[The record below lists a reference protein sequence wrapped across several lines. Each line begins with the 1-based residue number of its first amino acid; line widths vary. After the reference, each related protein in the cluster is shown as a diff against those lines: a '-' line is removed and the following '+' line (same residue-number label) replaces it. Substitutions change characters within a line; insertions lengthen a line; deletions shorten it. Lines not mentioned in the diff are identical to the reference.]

1 MPLGRRFVRTTA
13 ASRPCG
19 SVTRCARQLVNRL
32 VPRIGGVTT
41 DGNRMSARSSAAI
54 SSAAS
59 FADGR
64 FGRLLA
70 WRWPLPAFN
79 LALQGGG
86 AHGAFTWGVL
96 DRLLEEKRFRFQGVS
111 GASAGAIN
119 AAVLASGW
127 LAGGP
132 AGAREALARLW
143 REVAAASRMSP
154 LRAAGLTQMATDFA
168 AQLLSP
174 YQLNPFDLNP
184 LRSILE
190 RLVDFD
196 RLRRDRSLSLF
207 ISATNLRTGQG
218 RIFRNPEITSDVLL
232 ASACLP
238 QLHQAVRIEGEA
250 YWDGGLTSNP
260 PLLPM
265 IERCGPRDVLLIQI
279 NPLRA
284 VALPTSA
291 RQIRNRLAEIVF
303 GRPLASELDTLAR
316 SARLARSPLTWLR
329 RADRRLARHRLHR
342 IDGSAELA
350 LLDPNTRI
358 DPDWPLLVRLHDRG
372 GRRPGP
378 GFATSSAGRSRP
390 PRNPAITPFRPPRPR
405 RSQHPGCRA
414 PDPSPSG

>member
-1 MPLGRRFVRTTA
+1 MSVR
-13 ASRPCG
+13 
-19 SVTRCARQLVNRL
+19 
-32 VPRIGGVTT
+32 PR
-41 DGNRMSARSSAAI
+41 AAI
-54 SSAAS
+54 RSAAS
-59 FADGR
+59 FLDAR
-64 FGRLLA
+64 FGQLLV
-70 WRWPLPAFN
+70 WRQALPVFN

-96 DRLLEEKRFRFQGVS
+96 DRLLEEERFRFQGVS

-154 LRAAGLTQMATDFA
+154 LRAAGLTQMAADFA
-168 AQLLSP
+168 AQILSP
-174 YQLNPFDLNP
+174 YQLNPFDVNP

-196 RLRRDRSLSLF
+196 CLRRDRRLSLF
-207 ISATNLRTGQG
+207 ISATNLRAGQG
-218 RIFRNPEITSDVLL
+218 RVFRNSELSSDVLL

-238 QLHQAVRIEGEA
+238 QLHQAVQIEGET

-265 IERCGPRDVLLIQI
+265 VEHCKPRDVLLIQI
-279 NPLRA
+279 NPLTT

-303 GRPLASELDTLAR
+303 GRPLASELETLAR
-316 SARLARSPLTWLR
+316 SARLARSPLAWLR
-329 RADRRLARHRLHR
+329 RADRRLARHRLHL
-342 IDGSAELA
+342 IDGSAELG

-358 DPDWPLLVRLHDRG
+358 DPDWSLLVRLRDRG
-372 GRRPGP
+372 RAAADAWLRDRLGRPIEVAPALGDQAGP
-378 GFATSSAGRSRP
+378 PASTSPIASSRMSSA
-390 PRNPAITPFRPPRPR
+390 
-405 RSQHPGCRA
+405 
-414 PDPSPSG
+414 

>member
-1 MPLGRRFVRTTA
+1 MST
-13 ASRPCG
+13 RP
-19 SVTRCARQLVNRL
+19 
-32 VPRIGGVTT
+32 
-41 DGNRMSARSSAAI
+41 SAAI
-54 SSAAS
+54 RSAAS
-59 FADGR
+59 FLDAR
-64 FGRLLA
+64 FGQLLVGG
-70 WRWPLPAFN
+70 RTLPVLN

-96 DRLLEEKRFRFQGVS
+96 DRLLEERRFRFEGVS

-132 AGAREALARLW
+132 TGAREALARLW

-154 LRAAGLTQMATDFA
+154 LRAAGLTRMATDLA

-184 LRSILE
+184 LRSILD
-190 RLVDFD
+190 RLIDFD

-207 ISATNLRTGQG
+207 ISATNLRTGEG
-218 RIFRNPEITSDVLL
+218 RIFRNPEISSDVLL

-260 PLLPM
+260 PLVPM
-265 IERCGPRDVLLIQI
+265 VEHCRPRDVLLIQI
-279 NPLRA
+279 NPLA
-284 VALPTSA
+284 TAALPTSA

-303 GRPLASELDTLAR
+303 GRPLASEIGTLAR
-316 SARLARSPLTWLR
+316 SARLARSPLAWLR

-358 DPDWPLLVRLHDRG
+358 DPDWLLLVRLRDL
-372 GRRPGP
+372 GRAAAKAWLCSRLGRPIETALAP
-378 GFATSSAGRSRP
+378 GDHAGSAVSIPPIPSSRMSSA
-390 PRNPAITPFRPPRPR
+390 
-405 RSQHPGCRA
+405 
-414 PDPSPSG
+414 

>member
-1 MPLGRRFVRTTA
+1 
-13 ASRPCG
+13 
-19 SVTRCARQLVNRL
+19 
-32 VPRIGGVTT
+32 
-41 DGNRMSARSSAAI
+41 MSARPGAAI
-54 SSAAS
+54 RSAAS
-59 FADGR
+59 FLDAR
-64 FGRLLA
+64 FGRLLVG
-70 WRWPLPAFN
+70 RRTLPVLN

-154 LRAAGLTQMATDFA
+154 LRAAGLTQMATDLA
-168 AQLLSP
+168 TQLLSP
-174 YQLNPFDLNP
+174 YQLNPFDVNP

-207 ISATNLRTGQG
+207 ISATNLRTGEG
-218 RIFRNPEITSDVLL
+218 RIFRNPEISSDVLL

-260 PLLPM
+260 PLVPM
-265 IERCGPRDVLLIQI
+265 VEHCRAPDVLLIQI
-279 NPLRA
+279 NPLA
-284 VALPTSA
+284 TEALPTSA

-303 GRPLASELDTLAR
+303 GRPLASEIETLAR
-316 SARLARSPLTWLR
+316 SARLARSPLAWLR
-329 RADRRLARHRLHR
+329 RPDRRLARHRLHR
-342 IDGSAELA
+342 VDGSPELA

-358 DPDWPLLVRLHDRG
+358 DPDWPLLVRLRDL
-372 GRRPGP
+372 GRAAAEAWLCRRLGRPIETALPP
-378 GFATSSAGRSRP
+378 GDHAGSAVSMPPIPSSRMSSA
-390 PRNPAITPFRPPRPR
+390 
-405 RSQHPGCRA
+405 
-414 PDPSPSG
+414 

>member
-1 MPLGRRFVRTTA
+1 MST
-13 ASRPCG
+13 RP
-19 SVTRCARQLVNRL
+19 
-32 VPRIGGVTT
+32 
-41 DGNRMSARSSAAI
+41 SAAI
-54 SSAAS
+54 RSAAS
-59 FADGR
+59 FLDAR
-64 FGRLLA
+64 FGQLLVG
-70 WRWPLPAFN
+70 RRTLPVLN

-96 DRLLEEKRFRFQGVS
+96 DRLLEEKRVRFEGVS

-127 LAGGP
+127 LDGGP

-154 LRAAGLTQMATDFA
+154 LRAAGLTQMATDLA

-218 RIFRNPEITSDVLL
+218 RIFRNPEISSDVLL

-250 YWDGGLTSNP
+250 YWDGGFTSNP
-260 PLLPM
+260 PLVPM
-265 IERCGPRDVLLIQI
+265 VEHCKARDVLLIQI
-279 NPLRA
+279 NPLA
-284 VALPTSA
+284 TAALPTSA

-303 GRPLASELDTLAR
+303 GRALASEIETLAR
-316 SARLARSPLTWLR
+316 SAPSRARRSP
-329 RADRRLARHRLHR
+329 
-342 IDGSAELA
+342 G
-350 LLDPNTRI
+350 
-358 DPDWPLLVRLHDRG
+358 
-372 GRRPGP
+372 
-378 GFATSSAGRSRP
+378 
-390 PRNPAITPFRPPRPR
+390 
-405 RSQHPGCRA
+405 
-414 PDPSPSG
+414 